1 MRKREIRIR
10 IRVTE
15 GEHDSI
21 LSQAK
26 ACDMQVS
33 PYVRMVAQRP
43 IVYKFNYDVIA
54 EHTREVAR
62 IRESINR
69 LIFTIDASN
78 NYLPRDIDSVVMYMN
93 EIFKSENQLLATL
106 RNERTRLYEANRA
119 AAKKKRKK
127 ATQEP

>member
-54 EHTREVAR
+54 EHTRKVAR
-62 IRESINR
+62 IREAINR
-69 LIFTIDASN
+69 LVFTIDASG
-78 NYLPRDIDSVVMYMN
+78 NYLSRDIDSIVMYIK
-93 EIFKSENQLLATL
+93 EILESENQLLETI
-106 RNERTRLYEANRA
+106 RKERTRLYETNRA